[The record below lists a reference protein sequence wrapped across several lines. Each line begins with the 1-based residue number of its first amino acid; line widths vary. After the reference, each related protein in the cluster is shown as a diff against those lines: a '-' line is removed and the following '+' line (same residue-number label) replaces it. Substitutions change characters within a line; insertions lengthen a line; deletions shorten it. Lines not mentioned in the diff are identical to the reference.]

1 MHKLLQGVLDLLY
14 PPRCLLC
21 QGRPGGDPAAALR
34 PLDLEIEGLAR
45 ILCEDCA
52 RRASW
57 LVSCCPTCAYP
68 AAAHGPVPT
77 AARAPRSPA
86 TGRGACA
93 WCAGRSF
100 AFAACCALGVYRGE
114 LRRCIYRF
122 KYRGEK
128 ALAGPLGDLLAARLA
143 RMPWIQEVNRI
154 VPVPLCRERLGE
166 RGYNQSWLL
175 AARLS
180 QNLAIPLGEELERI
194 RETRS
199 QIDLNRRQR
208 RENLAG
214 AFSCP
219 AVLPENSHVLLVDD
233 VLTTGATAHEG
244 ARALRQA
251 GAASVRVAVVAR

>member
-1 MHKLLQGVLDLLY
+1 MQKWIQGLLDLLY

-21 QGRPGGDPAAALR
+21 QGTPGGDPAAALR
-34 PLDLEIEGLAR
+34 PLGLEVAGLAR
-45 ILCEDCA
+45 ILCEGCA
-52 RRASW
+52 RRAPW
-57 LVSCCPTCAYP
+57 LISCCPTCAYP
-68 AAAHGPVPT
+68 AEHGPVPA
-77 AARAPRSPA
+77 AARAPGSPA
-86 TGRGACA
+86 TGREACA
-93 WCAGRSF
+93 WCAGKTF
-100 AFAACCALGVYRGE
+100 AFAACCALGAYSGE

-128 ALAGPLGDLLAARLA
+128 ALAVPLGDLLAARLA
-143 RMPWIQEVNRI
+143 RMPWIREINRI
-154 VPVPLCRERLGE
+154 VPVPLCRQRLGA
-166 RGYNQSWLL
+166 RGYNQSLLL

-180 QNLAIPLGEELERI
+180 QHLAIPLGEELERV

-199 QIDLNRRQR
+199 QIALNRRQR
-208 RENLAG
+208 KENLAG

-219 AVLPENSHVLLVDD
+219 AVLPAHSHVLLVDD